1 MKNKSCRILARDQTV
16 SNDTWTTGLNNNDLI
31 IGPSGSGKTRG
42 YVLPN
47 LLQSGESLVI
57 TDTKGNLCAQIGP
70 VLEGRGYTVREIN
83 LADCVSSPY
92 GNSLRT
98 TFR

>member
-1 MKNKSCRILARDQTV
+1 MKNKSCRILARDQCI

-47 LLQSGESLVI
+47 LLQAGESLNCLPTYLDIVGAGQYNGAP
-57 TDTKGNLCAQIGP
+57 KHNF
-70 VLEGRGYTVREIN
+70 Y
-83 LADCVSSPY
+83 
-92 GNSLRT
+92 
-98 TFR
+98 